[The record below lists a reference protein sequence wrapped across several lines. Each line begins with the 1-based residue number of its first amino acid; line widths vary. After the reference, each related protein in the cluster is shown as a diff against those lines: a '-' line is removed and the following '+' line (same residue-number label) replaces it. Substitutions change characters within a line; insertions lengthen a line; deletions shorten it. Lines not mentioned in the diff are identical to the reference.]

1 MPFLEFVEAED
12 ILLLF
17 LIFLLFGETLDKN
30 ILCLLILIL
39 LIKSNDE
46 LY

>member
-1 MPFLEFVEAED
+1 MPFLEFIEAED

-17 LIFLLFGETLDKN
+17 LIFIMFEDTLDKN
-30 ILCLLILIL
+30 ILLFLILIL

>member
-1 MPFLEFVEAED
+1 MPFLEFIEAED

-17 LIFLLFGETLDKN
+17 LIFIMFEDTLDKN
-30 ILCLLILIL
+30 ILLFLLLIL